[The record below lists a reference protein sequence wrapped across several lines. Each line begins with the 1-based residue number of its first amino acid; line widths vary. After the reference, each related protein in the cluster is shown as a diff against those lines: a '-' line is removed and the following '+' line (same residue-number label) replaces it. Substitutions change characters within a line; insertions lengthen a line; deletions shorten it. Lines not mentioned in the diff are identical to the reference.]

1 MTNEDNLM
9 AQNIIET
16 AKSLK
21 AQIKTLCNKHK
32 DCEKC
37 PFEHLSV
44 CSNFVLLSEV
54 ELNLK

>member
-1 MTNEDNLM
+1 MTNEDKLM

-16 AKSLK
+16 AKLLK
-21 AQIKTLCNKHK
+21 SQIKVLCNKYK
-32 DCEKC
+32 DCETC

-54 ELNLK
+54 KLNLK